1 MAQPQITT
9 ERKTQLW
16 SDRVRSWKQSGLSQ
30 RAYCEL
36 HQLVLGT
43 FVYWRCRLKKLEAVT
58 PADKPRFLPI
68 TIKQQSDTSLTL
80 LINGRHHLEI
90 RPDFDPDFL
99 SKIVLALQK
108 VA

>member
-1 MAQPQITT
+1 MALSQTIV
-9 ERKTQLW
+9 ERKAQIW
-16 SDRVRSWKQSGLSQ
+16 SDRIASWKQSGLSQ
-30 RAYCEL
+30 RAYCEQ

-58 PADKPRFLPI
+58 PADKPRFLPV

-80 LINGRHHLEI
+80 LINGRHHLEV

-99 SKIVLALQK
+99 SKIVLALQN